1 MREKSQKFH
10 CRTVRNNKRREAEEF
25 QKCVQN
31 VGEVC
36 QECVFPSSLPLSL
49 SFCLSQW
56 IDTIIYRSIKP
67 NQQFIHL
74 SAPRL
79 CLCASFCGNLL
90 WLPFVVC
97 GPSCLCVCIGK
108 PLKVRDTHTSFG
120 ITNMHLICSH
130 QKPFP
135 SITHTPR
142 GTRRKSEHV

>member
-1 MREKSQKFH
+1 M
-10 CRTVRNNKRREAEEF
+10 CA
-25 QKCVQN
+25 KC
-31 VGEVC
+31 GRSMPRM
-36 QECVFPSSLPLSL
+36 CVPFLSL
-49 SFCLSQW
+49 TLSLCLSQW

-142 GTRRKSEHV
+142 GTRRKSEHVHRFSCMMCLSWAY